1 MSTRKAYRVK
11 VSQISTRDLAFVL
24 HYLIKVVELRVQPN
38 EFIMI
43 PRVELSKDVRE
54 LLAAYKFRETD
65 LIGLPP

>member
-11 VSQISTRDLAFVL
+11 ASQISTSDLAFVL